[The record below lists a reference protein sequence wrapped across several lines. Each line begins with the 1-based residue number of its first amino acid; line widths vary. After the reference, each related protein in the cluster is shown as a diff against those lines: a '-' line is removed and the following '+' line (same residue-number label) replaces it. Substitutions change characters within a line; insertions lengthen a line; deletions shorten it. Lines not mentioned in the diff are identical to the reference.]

1 MSYRA
6 ASFGVFEYQK
16 NVNIEVEIEKV
27 QVNIKNRNKRILKCW
42 RCHTIFLGSRSLRL
56 ND

>member
-16 NVNIEVEIEKV
+16 NVNIEVETEKV